1 MFPAAVYEE
10 GEPSGPLVL
19 PGNYQARLTVGAKNF
34 TAPLGVIMDPR
45 VKTSAEDLRKQFD
58 LLLKMCDR
66 QDEMNKAILAIRDL
80 RGQLESLEKRLGAN
94 EPAKPLVTASTDPPK
109 KITPIEE
116 ELIPVK

>member
-34 TAPLGVIMDPR
+34 TAPLEVTMDPR

-58 LLLKMCDR
+58 LLLKMRER
-66 QDEMNKAILAIRDL
+66 QDQMNKSILAIRDL
-80 RGQLESLEKRLGAN
+80 RGQLQSPQKRLRSTQL
-94 EPAKPLVTASTDPPK
+94 AKPGVTA
-109 KITPIEE
+109 
-116 ELIPVK
+116 